1 MAKITFICGEV
12 SRHPALSPSHGF
24 GVIVNDALAFDACS
38 REAAEEFVKAFDI
51 RPILGLA
58 SMDNPHHVGGFSA
71 FSAPVIRLSRG
82 ALVLRVRGVVY
93 KALALSREAVL
104 LVGRTVISPCGMYTV
119 PFGALSAAGVR
130 ADCFV
135 GGLGGSTASPYSVA
149 RIMGE
154 LRAIGVRCIA
164 PIHTAPGIVK
174 ELERKFNVYRPGA
187 GYTMEVP

>member
-24 GVIVNDALAFDACS
+24 GVVINDVLAFDACS
-38 REAAEEFVKAFDI
+38 REAAEEFVKAFGI

-58 SMDNPHHVGGFSA
+58 SMNNPHHIGGFSA
-71 FSAPVIRLSRG
+71 FGAPVVLWTDG
-82 ALVLRVRGVVY
+82 VLALRIRGVVY
-93 KALALSREAVL
+93 RALGLGREAVL
-104 LVGRTVISPCGMYTV
+104 LVGRTVVSPCGMYTV
-119 PFGALSAAGVR
+119 PFGALSAAGVK

-154 LRAIGVRCIA
+154 LKAIGVRCVA
-164 PIHTAPGIVK
+164 PIHTAPGIIK

-187 GYTMEVP
+187 GSTMEVP